1 MRNIGNYQFAI
12 SLICYYRSVL
22 VDKHSRKDCRLKLHF
37 NGLSPLAGGLFG
49 LLSGI
54 ILCLMLMLPRSEQLN
69 ETQTQ
74 NYGNALAT
82 LAAHQAID
90 AAFNHDLVRLQV
102 ILSDIMENPHA
113 QLATIH
119 DVENNL
125 LVQAGDSRSISAQ
138 LQTFTAPIVLH
149 DSIAGY
155 LSVTIDSQPVLGTS
169 TRILFGVVIL
179 CLLALLVTELRK
191 QSSFEFEF
199 TPPGI
204 VNKREQEDAS
214 NPNQGHMIDPD
225 DSTKV
230 YSIIHLKNLAVLQQ
244 QLNGENFRKTLGE
257 LEQVISD
264 VLALYNGAGY
274 QLEDDQFR
282 LTFFANDATNEALFR
297 ATCSAW
303 LIVELGSVVNNI
315 PLDLAAFV
323 SANHLDL
330 VPANLPCAGLV
341 LETQAAAD
349 ELIARRLHF
358 MDVGSDDGRKVV
370 SGFEQPFQSLLER
383 QRSQLAQL

>member
-1 MRNIGNYQFAI
+1 M
-12 SLICYYRSVL
+12 
-22 VDKHSRKDCRLKLHF
+22 KLHF

-49 LLSGI
+49 LLSGV
-54 ILCLMLMLPRSEQLN
+54 ILCLMFTLPHSEQLN
-69 ETQTQ
+69 DTQTQ

-82 LAAHQAID
+82 LAANQATD

-102 ILSDIMENPHA
+102 ILSDIMQNPHT

-125 LVQAGDSRSISAQ
+125 LVQAGDSRSISVQ
-138 LQTFTAPIVLH
+138 VQTFTAPIVLH

-155 LSVTIDSQPVLGTS
+155 LSVTIDALPVLGAT
-169 TRILFGVVIL
+169 TRILFGVVFL
-179 CLLALLVTELRK
+179 SLLGLLIAELRK
-191 QSSFEFEF
+191 QSSFELEF
-199 TPPGI
+199 NSSTVV
-204 VNKREQEDAS
+204 VNPQNTDDDNDQAPEI
-214 NPNQGHMIDPD
+214 NPD
-225 DSTKV
+225 DIAKV
-230 YSIIHLKNLAVLQQ
+230 YCIIHLKNLAVLQQ

-282 LTFFANDATNEALFR
+282 LTFFASDATNEALFR

-303 LIVELGSVVNNI
+303 LIVELGSIVNNI

-341 LETQAAAD
+341 LESQAAAD
-349 ELIARRLHF
+349 ELITRRLRF